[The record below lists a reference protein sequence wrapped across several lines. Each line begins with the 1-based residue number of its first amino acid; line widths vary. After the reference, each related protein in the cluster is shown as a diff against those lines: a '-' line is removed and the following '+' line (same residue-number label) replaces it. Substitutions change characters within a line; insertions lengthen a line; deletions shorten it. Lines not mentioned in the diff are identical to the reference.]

1 MKGGPGADLYVAF
14 GRLVRLHRKRLD
26 GMTQEQLGRRVGLSR
41 PSVANI
47 ERGRQ
52 NVALHQI
59 FAIAEALR
67 VQPATLLPSVVGRTD
82 NSHIADALPPG
93 TDTEIADWAGK
104 LLRESAG
111 ESR

>member
-1 MKGGPGADLYVAF
+1 MKNGVGAGLYLAF

-26 GMTQEQLGRRVGLSR
+26 GMTQEELGRRIGLSR

-59 FAIAEALR
+59 FAIAEALQ
-67 VQPATLLPSVVGRTD
+67 VQPETLLPPVLGRTD
-82 NSHIADALPPG
+82 RSRIADALPAG
-93 TDTEIADWAGK
+93 TDVEIADWAGK